1 VRHEMKKQLIIGL
14 IIIMIASIGCSDKL
28 KQVCNNH
35 EGIYKE
41 YYKNGQIKSELFCK
55 DGELNGISKFYYES
69 GELKSE
75 MNYIN
80 GELEGESKSY
90 YKNGV
95 LKSSKNYK
103 NGKLDGL
110 STWYFESGTF
120 DEFIYFKDG
129 KRPERKIRSVPVPS
143 SFP

>member
-1 VRHEMKKQLIIGL
+1 
-14 IIIMIASIGCSDKL
+14 
-28 KQVCNNH
+28 
-35 EGIYKE
+35 
-41 YYKNGQIKSELFCK
+41 
-55 DGELNGISKFYYES
+55 
-69 GELKSE
+69 

-129 KRPERKIRSVPVPS
+129 KRPERKVRSVPVPS

>member
-1 VRHEMKKQLIIGL
+1 MVDIRDVLDQEFKQNDLPVDSAKIRKIL
-14 IIIMIASIGCSDKL
+14 D
-28 KQVCNNH
+28 
-35 EGIYKE
+35 
-41 YYKNGQIKSELFCK
+41 
-55 DGELNGISKFYYES
+55 
-69 GELKSE
+69 
-75 MNYIN
+75 
-80 GELEGESKSY
+80 ELEGESKSY